1 MGDYKIIEDK
11 NIKKG
16 VKGLTFNDYHKNYY
30 IEKISG
36 CQVECEC
43 GLMVDKFRFARH
55 RKQKKHI
62 KHLNDKILSI
72 ELNKNILV

>member
-1 MGDYKIIEDK
+1 MEDNKIIEDK

-16 VKGLTFNDYHKNYY
+16 LKGLTFNDYHKIYY

-36 CQVECEC
+36 CQIECEC

-55 RKQKKHI
+55 RKQKKTY
-62 KHLNDKILSI
+62 KTFK
-72 ELNKNILV
+72 

>member
-1 MGDYKIIEDK
+1 MEDNKIIEDK

-16 VKGLTFNDYHKNYY
+16 VKGLTYNDYHKNYY

-36 CQVECEC
+36 CNVECEC

-55 RKQKKHI
+55 RKQK
-62 KHLNDKILSI
+62 
-72 ELNKNILV
+72 NI

>member
-1 MGDYKIIEDK
+1 MKDNNFFLNEIDK
-11 NIKKG
+11 TVNG
-16 VKGLTFNDYHKNYY
+16 YYNDYHKNYY

-62 KHLNDKILSI
+62 KHLNEKNLSI
-72 ELNKNILV
+72 ELNKNLE

>member
-1 MGDYKIIEDK
+1 MEDNKIIEDK

-16 VKGLTFNDYHKNYY
+16 VKDLTFNDYHKNYY

-36 CQVECEC
+36 CKVECEC

-55 RKQKKHI
+55 SKRKETYKTFK
-62 KHLNDKILSI
+62 
-72 ELNKNILV
+72 